1 MDNTQKNTTKN
12 IWSRGMNKI
21 YSSLIQPLKEKEFT
35 SSESQMLRY
44 MFFPEKRSR
53 ILLVGFQACN
63 DNGARYNY
71 VRTVAGCGVNRL
83 FIKDDFGINHWGDYY
98 LGCDGTYSVE
108 RAVIELID
116 KFRDKVKPDRLIFI
130 GSSKGGYAALNFGL
144 RYENIDMIV
153 AAPQYYL
160 ADYLDSD
167 KFRKIL
173 DDILG
178 SDVTDEK
185 KAQLNIR
192 LREVIKQDK
201 YESSQRVF
209 IHYSTQE
216 HTYREHVADL
226 LHDLKDKG
234 IPVQEDVGDYQVHGD
249 LKYYFPQYLQTVI
262 NKIQKNN

>member
-1 MDNTQKNTTKN
+1 M
-12 IWSRGMNKI
+12 
-21 YSSLIQPLKEKEFT
+21 
-35 SSESQMLRY
+35 
-44 MFFPEKRSR
+44 
-53 ILLVGFQACN
+53 
-63 DNGARYNY
+63 
-71 VRTVAGCGVNRL
+71 
-83 FIKDDFGINHWGDYY
+83 
-98 LGCDGTYSVE
+98 
-108 RAVIELID
+108 
-116 KFRDKVKPDRLIFI
+116 
-130 GSSKGGYAALNFGL
+130 NFGL
-144 RYENIDMIV
+144 RYENVDMIV

-173 DDILG
+173 NDILG
-178 SDVTDEK
+178 SDVTDER

-192 LREVIKQDK
+192 LREVIEQDK

-216 HTYREHVADL
+216 HTYREHIVDL

-234 IPVQEDVGDYQVHGD
+234 ISVQENVGDYQVHGD

>member
-1 MDNTQKNTTKN
+1 MGNNQKNTNKN

-21 YSSLIQPLKEKEFT
+21 YSTIIEPLKEKEFT
-35 SSESQMLRY
+35 SSEGQMLRY
-44 MFFPEKRSR
+44 MFFPEESK
-53 ILLVGFQACN
+53 ILLIGFQACN

-71 VRTVAGCGVNRL
+71 VRTVAKCQVNRL
-83 FIKDDFGINHWGDYY
+83 FIKDDFGVNQLGDYY

-108 RAVIELID
+108 RAVFELIN
-116 KFRDKVKPDRLIFI
+116 KFRNKIKPERLIFI

-144 RYENIDMIV
+144 RYENADVIV

-178 SDVTDEK
+178 KEVTEEK

-192 LREVIKQDK
+192 LKTIIEQDK
-201 YESSQRVF
+201 YGCSQRVF
-209 IHYSTQE
+209 IHYSREE
-216 HTYREHVADL
+216 HTYKEHVKDL
-226 LHDLKDKG
+226 LHDLKCKD
-234 IPVQEDVGDYQVHGD
+234 ISVQEDIGNYQVHGD
-249 LKYYFPQYLQTVI
+249 LKYYFPDYIQTVI
-262 NKIQKNN
+262 GKIQGK